1 MQLELIQDL
10 NAFQKLEKDWNDL
23 LSKSASH
30 VPFLRHE
37 YLSCWWQTLGGGEWE
52 RAELFI
58 LTARDQNQL
67 QGIAPLF
74 IHEKTLLFIGSYE
87 ISDYLDLIVPPHLSD
102 AFIGNLFNY
111 LQEHS
116 SEWETLDL
124 YNLRKNSP
132 SLPRIREA
140 AFARDWTYEDE
151 VIQPAPCLSLPGSWE
166 EYLQGLDSKNQH
178 EIERKLR
185 RAEGYFL
192 PLNWYIVEEED
203 QLDREMDDF
212 LKLMAYHPEK
222 ADFLTDIMKSQL
234 RKTVHVAF
242 QEGWIQLAFLTVGG
256 KKAAGYL
263 NFDYDNR
270 LWIYNSGLNPIF
282 ENISPGWVLLSYL
295 IRWAISKG
303 RVSLDFMR
311 GDEGY
316 KYRFGGVDQYVVRA
330 QIERDST

>member
-1 MQLELIQDL
+1 MKLELIQDL

-37 YLSCWWQTLGGGEWE
+37 YLSCWWQTLGGGEWDK
-52 RAELFI
+52 AELFI
-58 LTARDQNQL
+58 LTGRDRNQL

-74 IHEKTLLFIGSYE
+74 LYEKTLLFVGSFE
-87 ISDYLDLIVPPHLSD
+87 ISDYLDLIVPPHLSKV
-102 AFIGNLFNY
+102 FIGSIFDF

-116 SEWETLDL
+116 SDWKTLDL
-124 YNLRKNSP
+124 YNLREDSP
-132 SLPRIREA
+132 SIPRIREA
-140 AFARDWTYEDE
+140 AFARDWAYEDE
-151 VIQPAPCLSLPGSWE
+151 VIQPAPYLSLPGSWQ

-212 LKLMAYHPEK
+212 LKLMAYNPEK
-222 ADFLTDIMKSQL
+222 ASFLTDIMKSQL
-234 RKTVHVAF
+234 RKTAHAAF
-242 QEGWIQLAFLTVGG
+242 QEGWVQLAFLTVGG

-303 RVSLDFMR
+303 RDSLDFMR
-311 GDEGY
+311 GDESY

-330 QIERDST
+330 QIDRDSS

>member
-1 MQLELIQDL
+1 MKLELIQDL

-67 QGIAPLF
+67 RGIAPLF
-74 IHEKTLLFIGSYE
+74 IHEKTLLFIGSFE

-102 AFIGNLFNY
+102 AFIGNLFDY

-132 SLPRIREA
+132 SLPRIRKA
-140 AFARDWTYEDE
+140 AFARDWAYEDE

-166 EYLQGLDSKNQH
+166 EYLQGLDNKNQH

-203 QLDREMDDF
+203 QLDREMDGF

-330 QIERDST
+330 QIERDSS